1 MAISLCHLILSYIFH
16 VDLPRSALTC
26 DLAAAALTC
35 KYNSKVP
42 ATGYLLDGTAKER
55 FAGGKIQDLLCV
67 TQPQLPIFVQA
78 THKKASFICKIQR
91 LCAGE
96 ITTAKVSKRIS

>member
-1 MAISLCHLILSYIFH
+1 MFLNTKWVSLNQGAQRHALLTKSLGSDT
-16 VDLPRSALTC
+16 DLPRSGLTC

-42 ATGYLLDGTAKER
+42 ATGHLLDGTAKER

-67 TQPQLPIFVQA
+67 TQPQLPIFVEA
-78 THKKASFICKIQR
+78 TNKKASFICKIQR
-91 LCAGE
+91 FWW
-96 ITTAKVSKRIS
+96 